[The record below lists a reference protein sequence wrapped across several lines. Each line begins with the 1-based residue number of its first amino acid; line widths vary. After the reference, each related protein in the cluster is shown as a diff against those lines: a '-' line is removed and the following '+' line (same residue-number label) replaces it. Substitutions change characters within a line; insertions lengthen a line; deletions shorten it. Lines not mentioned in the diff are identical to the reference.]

1 MYQRLLMLKILMMT
15 TLMRVIGEC
24 EGQWVNTLAASLL
37 SSCLRHLPCSSKYI
51 HDHPDQYFFDM
62 QHFFRHFFSMFSL
75 HFFLEH
81 LCWHLFVDTFFNTFF
96 ERLFTLFWTLFCWRK
111 QISKYIHINK
121 NNMNKY
127 PKRYLY
133 WNIWIF
139 SYSNIHHTLPEC
151 DFDTKE

>member
-1 MYQRLLMLKILMMT
+1 MYRRLLKILMMT

-81 LCWHLFVDTFFNTFF
+81 LCRHFVLDTFFGTFF
-96 ERLFTLFWTLFCWRK
+96 GTFFTIFWTPVGPNFQLWPQIKFEGSHYWYTFCILIKWK
-111 QISKYIHINK
+111 SKNVKI
-121 NNMNKY
+121 
-127 PKRYLY
+127 
-133 WNIWIF
+133 
-139 SYSNIHHTLPEC
+139 
-151 DFDTKE
+151 